1 MQRKIGEEMAATRL
15 IALHIN
21 KGKTVAQCLRDRTD
35 YAQNPEKTAK
45 GELVTGYQCDP
56 MTADEE
62 FLLSKRQYQHITG
75 RQQKG
80 DIIAYQIRQSFKPG
94 EITPEEANRVGY
106 ELAMRFTKG
115 KHAFIVATHTD
126 RSHIHNHIIFNSTSL
141 DCQRKFRNFKF
152 SGLALQRVSDL
163 VCIENGLSVIEKKPY
178 PERVKRTEYPKR
190 ESFRDGICAAI
201 DEAIRKKPRD
211 FEDLLKLLEQAG
223 YEVKRGKHTAL
234 RGKGQQ
240 RFIRFRSLGDGYSE
254 DEIRAVLLG
263 EKAHRSKFK
272 SHQLHAKPQL
282 HLIIDIQEKMQ
293 AKGVGYQRWA
303 TVYNLK
309 QMAQTLL
316 FLREQG
322 IESLDQL
329 RAKTDDVCN
338 RFDTLNGSIKAAE
351 QRLSEI
357 AVLKKHILNYSKT
370 RDTYVAYRKSGYS
383 KKFFETHREQITLHK
398 AAKEAFDQLGV
409 KKLPRIKDLNSEYAE
424 VLTSKKKAY
433 AEYRAAR
440 AEMQEY
446 VKARKNVE
454 QFFALEKEEQCQQ
467 QEADR

>member
-1 MQRKIGEEMAATRL
+1 M
-15 IALHIN
+15 
-21 KGKTVAQCLRDRTD
+21 
-35 YAQNPEKTAK
+35 
-45 GELVTGYQCDP
+45 
-56 MTADEE
+56 
-62 FLLSKRQYQHITG
+62 
-75 RQQKG
+75 
-80 DIIAYQIRQSFKPG
+80 
-94 EITPEEANRVGY
+94 
-106 ELAMRFTKG
+106 
-115 KHAFIVATHTD
+115 
-126 RSHIHNHIIFNSTSL
+126 
-141 DCQRKFRNFKF
+141 
-152 SGLALQRVSDL
+152 QRVSDL

-178 PERVKRTEYPKR
+178 RERVKRTEYPKR

-211 FEDLLKLLEQAG
+211 FEDFLTLLEQAG

-240 RFIRFRSLGDGYSE
+240 RFIRFRSLGEGYSE

-272 SHQLHAKPQL
+272 SQQLHAKPQFN
-282 HLIIDIQEKMQ
+282 LILDIQEKMQ
-293 AKGVGYQRWA
+293 TKGVGYQRWA

-338 RFDTLNGSIKAAE
+338 RFDTLNGSIKTAE
-351 QRLSEI
+351 RRLSKI

-409 KKLPRIKDLNSEYAE
+409 KKLPRIKDLNAEYAE
-424 VLTSKKKAY
+424 VLASKKKAY
-433 AEYRAAR
+433 AEYRAACS
-440 AEMQEY
+440 EMQEY

-454 QFFALEKEEQCQQ
+454 QFFALEKEEQQPPQQ
-467 QEADR
+467 AQSPDR